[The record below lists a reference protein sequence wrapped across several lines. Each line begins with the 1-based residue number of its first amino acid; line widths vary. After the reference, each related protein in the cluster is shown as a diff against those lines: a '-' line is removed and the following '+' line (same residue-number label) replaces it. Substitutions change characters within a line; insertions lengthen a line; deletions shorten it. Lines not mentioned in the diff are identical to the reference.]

1 MTYSMLYLKQ
11 YKPLPKK
18 ICELWLDMQEII
30 GTVRKWPPKIRNLF
44 FTANLTHYQRLKV
57 CAFVYVNG
65 LNPVML
71 FEWNEYFG
79 LVTKADALR
88 ECKNWFREF
97 DTSVFKWQDMYQY
110 NVYHHRYEFI
120 DGRVKFHLP
129 LGVLHP
135 W

>member
-1 MTYSMLYLKQ
+1 MFYLKQ

-18 ICELWLDMQEII
+18 ICQLWLDIQDII
-30 GTVRKWPPKIRNLF
+30 GPVHNWPPKIRNLF
-44 FTANLTHYQRLKV
+44 FTANLRHYQRLKV

-71 FEWNEYFG
+71 FEWNEHFG
-79 LVTKADALR
+79 LVTKPDALW
-88 ECKNWFREF
+88 ECRNWFKEF
-97 DTSVFKWQDMYQY
+97 DTNVFKWQDMYQY
-110 NVYHHRYEFI
+110 NVYHDKYEFI

-129 LGVLHP
+129 LGILHP